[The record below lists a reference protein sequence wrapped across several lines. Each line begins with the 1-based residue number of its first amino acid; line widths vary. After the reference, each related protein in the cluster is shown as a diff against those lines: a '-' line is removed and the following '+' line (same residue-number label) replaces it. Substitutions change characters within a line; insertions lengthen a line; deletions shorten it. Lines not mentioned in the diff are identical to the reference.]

1 MDVKTVRLPSE
12 MARKLEEVTKEE
24 GKRESETLRELI
36 GQGLREYRSRKAV
49 EKYLRGTFSQG
60 KAASYAGMTLQEFH
74 QELKRRGH
82 TLRISRD
89 DVARELAEI

>member
-1 MDVKTVRLPSE
+1 MDVKTVRLPPE
-12 MARKLEEVTKEE
+12 MVRELDKVAKEE
-24 GKRESETLRELI
+24 GKRESETMREI
-36 GQGLREYRSRKAV
+36 IHQGLQEYRSRKAV

-60 KAASYAGMTLQEFH
+60 RAASYAGMTLQEFH

-89 DVARELAEI
+89 EVARELAEI